1 MSIGLKSKL
10 LYMNFSLLELNT
22 LYYALGK
29 REIEARK
36 EFEEFGGEFFQRE
49 LDNTISLVERV
60 SDELYNRIKEL
71 EINKK

>member
-10 LYMNFSLLELNT
+10 LYMNFDLLELNT

-36 EFEEFGGEFFQRE
+36 EFETYGGEFFKRE
-49 LDNTISLVERV
+49 LETTTALLNRV
-60 SDELYNRIKEL
+60 SEALDARVKVLDNQ
-71 EINKK
+71 